1 MAPMKTSWNYQDI
14 IDLEYFAQRDKVAA
28 ESDLHQRDRRIYL
41 DYLQATGKKNGLSR
55 REMLRL
61 WLTARRQEEFAAPEE
76 RSPGALVADGL
87 RLARGLAVFFGLF
100 LGVGAALSFFTYSGS
115 TPINVL
121 HFLLFFVVSQ
131 VLAAGLVFAACLLRL
146 LLPSITPPS
155 FYSLLFRKMMQH
167 LVAAVHKPLL
177 RSLEADKRTAFLYAF
192 DIFRTHGTVYG
203 SLFYWPLFGLMQI
216 FAVFANIGLLAATM
230 GKIITSDLAFG
241 WQSTLQLSNEVLHQV
256 VRLIALPWS
265 WLLPGANGYPS
276 LAEIGGSRMI
286 LKDGIHHLET
296 GNLIAWWPFLVLCLI
311 FYGLLL
317 RLVFTVLGR
326 WFEERALSRL
336 ELDTTAC
343 LTPIRRMR
351 TPLVSSQAAP
361 QSNQAEA
368 GPSGEK
374 ELGRDPSEG
383 AHLLPQVVLVPDDIF
398 GLCPPNKLVPLLRDR
413 GFAVKSVQKFMTGYD
428 EDEEL
433 KEVLAEACRH
443 SSVGLFILMEG
454 WMPPLVAFL
463 TYIKELREVLPE
475 KTIIHLGL
483 VGRPIRLGFTPLTPQ
498 DLNVWRKK
506 LTATRDPYLQVFS
519 LLS

>member
-1 MAPMKTSWNYQDI
+1 MKTSWNYQDI

-155 FYSLLFRKMMQH
+155 FYSLLFRKIMQH

-351 TPLVSSQAAP
+351 TPLVSSQAEP

-374 ELGRDPSEG
+374 ELGRDPSES

-428 EDEEL
+428 EDKEL